1 MGLAMG
7 HAAIEVDLA
16 PRTAH
21 RAPRTAHLTELVTL
35 VGLQLPLGDP
45 ERIVRQL
52 DNLEAMMQECLTL
65 VRNRRAARQEPE
77 PSSAQAFQ
85 AAS

>member
-1 MGLAMG
+1 MGLAMDL
-7 HAAIEVDLA
+7 AAIPFDLA

-21 RAPRTAHLTELVTL
+21 RAPRTAHLNESVTL
-35 VGLQLPLGDP
+35 VGSQLPVGDP
-45 ERIVRQL
+45 ERVAGQL

-65 VRNRRAARQEPE
+65 VRNRRAVRQEDE